1 MHHRVNFVRGKN
13 FLNLLA
19 IRQIGLDEN
28 GGGGHCRPMA
38 FHQVVEG
45 NYTMAVF
52 EQYLRTDTSNVS
64 GATSHK
70 NIQRK
75 SSASQ
80 GKLASF
86 EYTGKMLN

>member
-1 MHHRVNFVRGKN
+1 MHHRVNFVRGEH
-13 FLNLLA
+13 FLDLVA
-19 IRQIGLDEN
+19 FCQIGLDEN
-28 GGGGHCRPMA
+28 GGGGHGRPMA
-38 FHQVVEG
+38 FHKVVQG
-45 NYTMAVF
+45 NYAMTAV
-52 EQYLRTDTSNVS
+52 EQDLRTDTSNVS

-75 SSASQ
+75 SSTSQ

>member
-1 MHHRVNFVRGKN
+1 
-13 FLNLLA
+13 
-19 IRQIGLDEN
+19 
-28 GGGGHCRPMA
+28 MA
-38 FHQVVEG
+38 FNQVVEG
-45 NYTMAVF
+45 NHAMAVLK
-52 EQYLRTDTSNVS
+52 QYLRADASNVS

-75 SSASQ
+75 SSTSQ